1 LIMLFILFHQLIHL
15 HLHLRYQ
22 GRNNGT

>member
-1 LIMLFILFHQLIHL
+1 MLFILFHQLIHL